1 MSMEIART
9 APAGLAATDPA
20 ELARVVES
28 LVVRGDIS
36 ALSIADR
43 SRYYMKMCESLGLN
57 PHAQPLAFLKLNGKE
72 VLYVTRGATDQLA
85 AMHRLN
91 RKMVDGP
98 KVIDLGGTKVVYAVC
113 EATHPNGRTETAIAT
128 LPFTDPVNVYMKAET
143 KAKRRAT
150 LSILGLGL
158 LDETELETIPA
169 SAMGPATQAVLPAE
183 TEDRPEDSSAAMA
196 EYITALEGADRP
208 SQVRAAYLALQ
219 DGLRGERKDP
229 SDWTKTAHAE
239 ALSALR
245 VMKWAPTA
253 AELGQLLGAGAESF
267 DLAAMLDKPTGL
279 DPAAL
284 PLWWMGHKDA
294 VQQLHKA
301 HQGIVWRLIACKH
314 AGLAGDPD
322 GAATKRATAGLKT
335 AIAELPVEAPP
346 ATVDPDAPFP
356 RGEPGDDDGDDEPP
370 TAPQS
375 PTRSRRSTATAA
387 GTTADAAAPEGPA
400 AWLSDDDAAM
410 AHAAGWTH
418 ARHVEASVRRHGAG
432 LVGPAAE
439 RLVRVA
445 TARLEALTADTD
457 GTRMTA
463 EGLRRMAARWAAQG
477 PVVRRAA

>member
-9 APAGLAATDPA
+9 APAGLATTAADPA
-20 ELARVVES
+20 ELGRLVES
-28 LVVRGDIS
+28 LVLRGDIS
-36 ALSIADR
+36 ALTPADKAA
-43 SRYYMKMCESLGLN
+43 YYMRTCESLGLN
-57 PHAQPLAFLKLNGKE
+57 PHSQPLTFLKLNGKE
-72 VLYVTRGATDQLA
+72 ILYASRGATDQLA
-85 AMHRLN
+85 AMHRIN
-91 RKMVDGP
+91 RKMIDGP

-128 LPFTDPVNVYMKAET
+128 LQMSDPANIYMKAET

-150 LSILGLGL
+150 LSILGLGM
-158 LDETELETIPA
+158 LDESELAGIPA
-169 SAMGPATQAVLPAE
+169 SAMEPATQAVLSAPTPPVPAPI
-183 TEDRPEDSSAAMA
+183 TIATTCAAAAQAYAAAANGSDPSDDAATRWRA
-196 EYITALEGADRP
+196 ECLEAAAHVVLSRGAVVADTGARAVVCDPALAALVDEVLGLADAGKRDVIPGWWVLGQATITALG
-208 SQVRAAYLALQ
+208 
-219 DGLRGERKDP
+219 GRGPD
-229 SDWTKTAHAE
+229 
-239 ALSALR
+239 
-245 VMKWAPTA
+245 V
-253 AELGQLLGAGAESF
+253 LGAIAARAWRGVV
-267 DLAAMLDKPTGL
+267 DLD
-279 DPAAL
+279 
-284 PLWWMGHKDA
+284 
-294 VQQLHKA
+294 
-301 HQGIVWRLIACKH
+301 
-314 AGLAGDPD
+314 
-322 GAATKRATAGLKT
+322 AATTRGVMTAWRA
-335 AIAELPVEAPP
+335 EVEAHT
-346 ATVDPDAPFP
+346 A
-356 RGEPGDDDGDDEPP
+356 REPSSDDDGDDEPP

-387 GTTADAAAPEGPA
+387 GTTVDAAAPEGPA